1 MMAALPVAL
10 AGATGRMGQAVI
22 AAIER
27 APDLTLVA
35 ALCASDDP
43 KWGTPCSPG
52 HRVLLSDDV
61 DASLAQ
67 CQVLI
72 DFTTPDASH
81 AMLLACSRAGKPM
94 VIGTTGFSAAQR
106 QQILEAAREL
116 AIVLAPNLSVGVNLS
131 LALLALAART
141 LPADYDVEIV
151 EMHHRNKVDAPSGT
165 ALKMGEVI
173 AHARGSTLEAL
184 RMPPNH
190 GHTGTRPRGT
200 IGFAA
205 LRGGDVIGEHT
216 AVFLGEGE
224 RIEVTHRSSS
234 RTAYADGSLIAARFV
249 MKAKAGLY
257 DMRDVLGLNQL

>member
-1 MMAALPVAL
+1 MSALAVAL

-27 APDLTLVA
+27 SPELELTA

-43 KWGTPCSPG
+43 KLGSPCSAG
-52 HRVLLSDDV
+52 HGVVLSDDV
-61 DASLAQ
+61 HAALANAA
-67 CQVLI
+67 VLI
-72 DFTTPDASH
+72 DFTTPKASQR
-81 AMLLACSRAGKPM
+81 LLASCCSAHIPM
-94 VIGTTGFSAAQR
+94 VIGTTGFDAQQR
-106 QQILEAAREL
+106 QQIAEAAQQL
-116 AIVLAPNLSVGVNLS
+116 AIVLAPNMSVGVNLS

-141 LPADYDVEIV
+141 LPHDYDVEIV
-151 EMHHRNKVDAPSGT
+151 EMHHRNKIDAPSGT

-184 RMPPNH
+184 RMAPND
-190 GHTGTRPRGT
+190 GHTGVRPLGT

-234 RTAYADGSLIAARFV
+234 RTAYAEGSLMAARFV
-249 MKAKAGLY
+249 AAAKAGLY

>member
-1 MMAALPVAL
+1 MTMLPVAL

-27 APDLTLVA
+27 APDLELVA

-43 KWGTPCSPG
+43 QRGTPCSPG
-52 HRVLLSDDV
+52 QRVLLGDDV
-61 DASLAQ
+61 DAALAR
-67 CQVLI
+67 CAVLI
-72 DFTTPDASH
+72 DFTTPEASH
-81 AMLLACSRAGKPM
+81 GLLLAASRANKPM
-94 VIGTTGFSAAQR
+94 VIGTTGFSGSQR
-106 QQILEAAREL
+106 QQILDAARDL
-116 AIVLAPNLSVGVNLS
+116 AIVLAPNMSVGVNLS

-173 AHARGSTLEAL
+173 AHARGSSLEAL

-190 GHTGTRPRGT
+190 GHTGIRPRGS

-234 RTAYADGSLIAARFV
+234 RSAYADGSLLAARFV
-249 MKAKAGLY
+249 VAAKAGLY